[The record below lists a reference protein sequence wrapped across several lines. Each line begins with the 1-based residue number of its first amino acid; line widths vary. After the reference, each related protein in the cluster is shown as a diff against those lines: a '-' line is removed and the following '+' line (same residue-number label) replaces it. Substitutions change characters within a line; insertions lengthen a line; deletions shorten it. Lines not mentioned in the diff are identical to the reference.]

1 MERIEQKL
9 KAQLAGRRQSD
20 ALRTLPSKNSLI
32 DFCSNDYLGLAR
44 RSATWPAASHG
55 STGSRLISGNS
66 RLAEDLEAGLAAFHR
81 APAALLYP
89 SGYTANL
96 GLLAA
101 AADRHDSIFYD
112 RLVHASIR
120 DALQLTRARSFAFR
134 HNDPE
139 DLQRKLRHSR
149 GNRFIVVESI
159 YSMDGDEAPL
169 PELAE
174 IAESCGAGLI
184 VDEAHS
190 TGIFGPAGAGL
201 VVEQGLEER
210 VWARVHTFG
219 KAIGSHGAAVL
230 GPGYLRDY
238 LINYSRPFIYTTAL
252 PPATLLSI
260 RRGYDAL
267 QEGTARRALQRNIRR
282 FRDSLSEA
290 ARCRFIDSRG
300 PIQAL
305 LWPGNREASSLA
317 AALQNAG
324 FDLRAIL
331 PPTIPRGQERIR
343 ICLHAYNTF
352 AEIDALAQLINQ
364 IVSNYE

>member
-1 MERIEQKL
+1 MKRIEQKL
-9 KAQLAGRRQSD
+9 KGQLAGRRQSA

-44 RSATWPAASHG
+44 CSSAQSVASHG
-55 STGSRLISGNS
+55 ATGSRLISGNS
-66 RLAEDLEAGLAAFHR
+66 RLAEDLEAWLAAFHR

-89 SGYTANL
+89 SGYMANL

-101 AADRHDSIFYD
+101 VADRHDSIFYD
-112 RLVHASIR
+112 QLVHASIR

-134 HNDPE
+134 HNDPN

-149 GNRFIVVESI
+149 GISFIIVESI

-169 PELAE
+169 PELADV
-174 IAESCGAGLI
+174 AESCGAGLI

-230 GPGYLRDY
+230 GPSYLRDY

-267 QEGTARRALQRNIRR
+267 QEGTACRTLQRNIRR
-282 FRDSLSEA
+282 FRDSLSA
-290 ARCRFIDSRG
+290 PARCQFIDSRG

-305 LWPGNREASSLA
+305 LWPGNREARGLA
-317 AALQNAG
+317 AALQKGG

-331 PPTIPRGQERIR
+331 HPTVPKGQERIR
-343 ICLHAYNTF
+343 ICLHAYNTL
-352 AEIDALAQLINQ
+352 AEIDALTESINQ
-364 IVSNYE
+364 IVSDHE